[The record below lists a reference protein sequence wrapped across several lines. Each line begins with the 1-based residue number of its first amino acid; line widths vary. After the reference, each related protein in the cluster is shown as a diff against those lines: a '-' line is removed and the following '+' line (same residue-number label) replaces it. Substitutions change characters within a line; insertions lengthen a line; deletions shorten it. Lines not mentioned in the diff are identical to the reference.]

1 MGCAKFFGR
10 FLLKPKPYYC
20 PYLGSCPLDIKV
32 QRCKACLLQACI
44 NTYILDDSRR
54 AIAEANKPLKRAA
67 PLPSQVED
75 LVPSSLSLSQRQS
88 PSPHEA
94 SSSRQI
100 PRSSSSSLMVERSP
114 SSSLM
119 VERSSSSSLMVERSS
134 SSSLVSR
141 QVNPIK
147 KSIQRR
153 FIQLKKTVIQSA
165 FQPKQAVGNGTALF
179 GFVKPVTMTSPNTFP
194 GLRKQGGCKQCPGCL
209 KEDCGKCNY
218 CRDKP
223 KFGGPNTLKKK
234 CAMRRCHSLKSDSRT
249 EKVAN

>member
-1 MGCAKFFGR
+1 MCNLVKFYASVQRRYGQFTCMGCAKFFGR

-44 NTYILDDSRR
+44 NTYILDDGRK
-54 AIAEANKPLKRAA
+54 AIAEANKPLKQVA
-67 PLPSQVED
+67 PPPRQVED
-75 LVPSSLSLSQRQS
+75 QVPSSVS
-88 PSPHEA
+88 PTQVQGSPHEA
-94 SSSRQI
+94 GSSGQV
-100 PRSSSSSLMVERSP
+100 PKSP
-114 SSSLM
+114 SSSP
-119 VERSSSSSLMVERSS
+119 VVN
-134 SSSLVSR
+134 R
-141 QVNPIK
+141 QVNPVK

-165 FQPKQAVGNGTALF
+165 FQPKQAVGNGKALF
-179 GFVKPVTMTSPNTFP
+179 KFVKPVTMASPNTFP
-194 GLRKQGGCKQCPGCL
+194 GLRKQAGCKQCPGCL

-234 CAMRRCHSLKSDSRT
+234 CAMRRCHSLKSDSSRT
-249 EKVAN
+249 GKVAN